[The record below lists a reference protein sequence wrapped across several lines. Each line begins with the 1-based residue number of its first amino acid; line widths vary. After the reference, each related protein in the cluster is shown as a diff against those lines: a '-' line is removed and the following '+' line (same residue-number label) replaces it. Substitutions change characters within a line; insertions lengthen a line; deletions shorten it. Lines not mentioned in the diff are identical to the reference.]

1 MTNRPRAFRLDAPG
15 TVTVTP
21 DGPSTAQEA
30 ARVLVTQEPMD
41 AIEAADGVP
50 VLPPPRR
57 QSRWG
62 TLFFAALSG
71 LVSLGIGVA
80 IHKLVLDLFQT
91 SPWLGWLALVLTAL
105 ACLSLVVIALREIGG
120 VLRERKIEE
129 TRRKAQEALALRDGE
144 AAKAVARDLAKSL
157 DGRVPQGSG
166 PTVASVEDEIME
178 ADDRLALAERTLLA
192 PLDEA
197 ATRAVATAAR
207 QVSLVTA
214 ISPRALIDIAFVVY
228 ANARLLRRVAQIYSG
243 RPGFLGFLRLA
254 RAAVNHLAVTG
265 GAAIGDGL
273 VQQILGHGVA
283 ARISARLGEGVLNG
297 LMTARFGLAAIE
309 VCRPLPYIRE
319 APPKLADVASDL
331 LSREGGGNGPA
342 AGL

>member
-1 MTNRPRAFRLDAPG
+1 MSSRPRAFRLDEPG

-21 DGPSTAQEA
+21 DTPAAATEA
-30 ARVLVTQEPMD
+30 ARVIVTQEPME

-57 QSRWG
+57 GSRWG
-62 TLFFAALSG
+62 TLFFSALSG

-80 IHKLVLDLFQT
+80 IHKLILDLFQ
-91 SPWLGWLALVLTAL
+91 SSAWLGWLAVALTAL
-105 ACLSLVVIALREIGG
+105 ACLSLAVIAGREIAG
-120 VLRERKIEE
+120 VLRERRVEE
-129 TRRKAQEALALRDGE
+129 LRRRAADALAHRDGE
-144 AAKAVARDLAKSL
+144 EARAVARDLAASAKGK
-157 DGRVPQGSG
+157 GRPAAG
-166 PTVASVEDEIME
+166 PTVESVEGEIME
-178 ADDRLALAERTLLA
+178 AEDRLALAERTLVA

-197 ATRAVATAAR
+197 ATRAVAAAAR

-214 ISPRALIDIAFVVY
+214 ISPRALIDIAFVLY
-228 ANARLLRRVAQIYSG
+228 AAARLLRRIARIYGG
-243 RPGFLGFLRLA
+243 RPGWLGFFRLF
-254 RAAVNHLAVTG
+254 RATVNHLAVTG

-273 VQQILGHGVA
+273 VQQVLGHGVA

-319 APPKLADVASDL
+319 TPPRLADVAGDL
-331 LSREGGGNGPA
+331 LSREGQGPDA
-342 AGL
+342 